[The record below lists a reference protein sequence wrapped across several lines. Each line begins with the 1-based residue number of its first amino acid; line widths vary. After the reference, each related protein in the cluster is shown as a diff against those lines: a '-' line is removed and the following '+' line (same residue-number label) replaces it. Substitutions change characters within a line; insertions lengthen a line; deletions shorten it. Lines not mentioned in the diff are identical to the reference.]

1 MVMPRRLVDATDDD
15 LARIVAT
22 RRWPGPEGLRL
33 AADRGVLRI
42 APAYLGHRC
51 WCLVDGTRAGQARR
65 MDGEPWPAAKP
76 RKAMT
81 FKNGGNAW
89 PIGVGAIRA
98 TDRLV
103 VLCEGMPDTMAAL
116 WFIHAEGRA
125 DDAWAACIPGI
136 ANTIAPDA
144 AAVLRRVPRLVLVLQ
159 VGVDVDHAVG
169 RWQACLRR
177 DVESWH
183 PGDMLGG
190 QGKDIAD
197 VLARPDLV
205 AGHLAPASRTRR
217 AAGPSWTLTGE
228 GD

>member
-1 MVMPRRLVDATDDD
+1 MAMPPLVDATDDD

-42 APAYLGHRC
+42 APAHLGHRC
-51 WCLVDGTRAGQARR
+51 WCLVDATRTGQARR
-65 MDGEPWPAAKP
+65 MDGEPWAVG

-81 FKNGGNAW
+81 FKGGDGAW
-89 PIGVGAIRA
+89 PIGIGAIRA
-98 TDRLV
+98 SDRLV

-116 WFIHAEGRA
+116 WFVHAEGRN
-125 DDAWAACIPGI
+125 DDAWAACIPGVSQR
-136 ANTIAPDA
+136 IAPDA
-144 AAVLRRVPRLVLVLQ
+144 ALALRRVPRLVLVLQ
-159 VGVDVDHAVG
+159 GDVDVDATVG

-190 QGKDIAD
+190 QGKDLAD

-205 AGHLAPASRTRR
+205 AGHLAPASRTHK
-217 AAGPSWTLTGE
+217 AAAPSWTLTGE
-228 GD
+228 PED

>member
-1 MVMPRRLVDATDDD
+1 
-15 LARIVAT
+15 
-22 RRWPGPEGLRL
+22 
-33 AADRGVLRI
+33 
-42 APAYLGHRC
+42 
-51 WCLVDGTRAGQARR
+51 
-65 MDGEPWPAAKP
+65 
-76 RKAMT
+76 MT
-81 FKNGGNAW
+81 FKGGEGAW
-89 PIGVGAIRA
+89 PIGAGAIRE

-125 DDAWAACIPGI
+125 HDAWAACIAGVAQRI
-136 ANTIAPDA
+136 AHDA
-144 AAVLRRVPRLVLVLQ
+144 ALALRRVPRLVLVLQ
-159 VGVDVDHAVG
+159 GDVDVDDTVG

-228 GD
+228 PED